1 MLVNLYKRAKKNI
14 MGVLLSVLMIVLVS
28 YLFADFIVIA
38 SEENSYGL
46 LALKWLILLVLIFV
60 IVVNIRQAV
69 KIVSSPFSRETN
81 EAEIDVKKKRILM
94 KEKLMTKSD
103 RIIAK
108 YRSAS

>member
-60 IVVNIRQAV
+60 IVLNIRQVV
-69 KIVSSPFSRETN
+69 KVASSPFGR
-81 EAEIDVKKKRILM
+81 EIDVKKERILA